1 MAMQAGMGFSK
12 IFLIVGAGYTGS
24 IVLGKGRLSDI
35 LAELQAMVKGMEK
48 NGDSAVDS
56 DVVAQ
61 VRRLAME
68 VRQIASSRS
77 QITVLNG
84 GSSQFGN
91 ASSLVVP
98 LASAGALGYAYMWWK
113 GVSFSDLM
121 YVTRNN
127 MASAVSNLTKHLEN
141 VSEALA
147 KTKKHLTQRLE
158 NLDVKLDDQ
167 AEMSKSIRNEVS
179 ETRGELSNIHHDLS
193 KLETVVWNLDG
204 KINSLESK
212 QELTCMGVQYLCNFV
227 DGKDQGNIKRFV
239 KTLPKPTKCAFPGLE
254 APNMMGLKQLT
265 DGLSGGIVAS
275 GNINATQ
282 NDMPAKHPRLDRGAA
297 TIGY

>member
-12 IFLIVGAGYTGS
+12 ILLIVGAGYTGS

-35 LAELQAMVKGMEK
+35 LSELQAMMKGMEK

-68 VRQIASSRS
+68 VRQIASSRG
-77 QITVLNG
+77 QITVLDG
-84 GSSQFGN
+84 GSSQLGN
-91 ASSLVVP
+91 VSSLVVP

-121 YVTRNN
+121 YVTKSN

-147 KTKKHLTQRLE
+147 KTKKHLTQRLQ

-167 AEMSKSIRNEVS
+167 AEMSRSIRNEVS
-179 ETRGELSNIHHDLS
+179 ETRGELSNIHDYLS
-193 KLETVVWNLDG
+193 KIEAVVWNMDG

-212 QELTCMGVQYLCNFV
+212 QELTCMGVQYLVSFV
-227 DGKDQGNIKRFV
+227 NGKDQGDLKRFA
-239 KTLPKPTKCAFPGLE
+239 KILPKPTKCAFPGLE

-282 NDMPAKHPRLDRGAA
+282 NDTLAKHPRLDRGDA